1 MQANNHDLIITGIHM
16 DLTDSLKQNVTE
28 KAERLFRHEDRIIRI
43 KVELECDHTKSGAD
57 TNSLL
62 KGTLK
67 SMAHP

>member
-43 KVELECDHTKSGAD
+43 KVELE
-57 TNSLL
+57 
-62 KGTLK
+62 
-67 SMAHP
+67 